1 MFDALGAFLAT
12 LLQDPLEVTAVA
24 FGILSVWLSTREHIA
39 SWPTAMVNVA
49 LFFVIFLRARLYAD
63 MGLQVIYFALSAYGW
78 YMWKFGGRGRTELP
92 VGRTTARTAA
102 WLLSLAVAGTVG
114 LGTYLHRATDAAL
127 PYLDSALA
135 VCSLLAQ
142 WMMTRKLLENWLAWI
157 VLDVIYVGMFISRDL
172 ALTAVN
178 YAVYLA
184 LAILG
189 FLQWRRSWIARPAA
203 A

>member
-1 MFDALGAFLAT
+1 MTDALGAFLAN

-24 FGILSVWLSTREHIA
+24 FGILSVWLSTRQHIA

-49 LFFVIFLRARLYAD
+49 LFFVVFARARLYAD
-63 MGLQVIYFALSAYGW
+63 MGLQAIYFGLSAYGW
-78 YMWKFGGRGRTELP
+78 YEWKFGGAGRTELP
-92 VGRTTARTAA
+92 VSRTTARTAA
-102 WLLSLAVAGTVG
+102 WLASLAVVGTLA

-157 VLDVIYVGMFISRDL
+157 ALDVVYVGMFLVRGLS
-172 ALTAVN
+172 LTAIN

-184 LAILG
+184 LAAIG
-189 FLQWRRSWIARPAA
+189 FVQWRRSWRSRTAPA
-203 A
+203 

>member
-1 MFDALGAFLAT
+1 MIDVLGALLAT

-63 MGLQVIYFALSAYGW
+63 MGLQAIYFGLSAYGW
-78 YMWKFGGRGRTELP
+78 YVWKFGGAGRTELP

-102 WLLSLAVAGTVG
+102 WLVSLAVVGTLG
-114 LGTYLHRATDAAL
+114 LGTYLHRSTDAAL

-157 VLDVIYVGMFISRDL
+157 VLDVVYVGMFISRDL

-184 LAILG
+184 LAFLG
-189 FLQWRRSWIARPAA
+189 FVHWRRSWIAHRAA

>member
-1 MFDALGAFLAT
+1 MIDALDALFAT

-24 FGILSVWLSTREHIA
+24 FGILSVWLSTREHLA

-49 LFFVIFLRARLYAD
+49 LFFIIFLRARLYAD
-63 MGLQVIYFALSAYGW
+63 MGLQAIYFGLSAYGW
-78 YMWKFGGRGRTELP
+78 YEWRFGGTGRTILP
-92 VGRTTARTAA
+92 VGRTTVRTAA
-102 WLLSLAVAGTVG
+102 WLAALAVAGTLG
-114 LGTYLHRATDAAL
+114 LGTYLDRATDAAL

-157 VLDVIYVGMFISRDL
+157 VLDVLYVGMFLSRDL

-184 LAILG
+184 LAMFG
-189 FLQWRRSWIARPAA
+189 FIHWRRSWAAQQAA

>member
-1 MFDALGAFLAT
+1 MIDALGALLAT

-24 FGILSVWLSTREHIA
+24 FGILSVWLSTREHLA

-63 MGLQVIYFALSAYGW
+63 MGLQAIYFALSAYGW
-78 YMWKFGGRGRTELP
+78 YEWRFGGTGRTVLA
-92 VGRTTARTAA
+92 VGRTTPRTAA
-102 WLLSLAVAGTVG
+102 WLAMLAVAGTLG
-114 LGTYLHRATDAAL
+114 LGTYLHRSTDAAL

-184 LAILG
+184 LAVLG
-189 FLQWRRSWIARPAA
+189 FVQWRRSWVAHQVTA
-203 A
+203 